1 MGEFRKA
8 LLLWHLGRTRQCA
21 RLHRAE
27 NRRRIDVEWRC
38 TLIFYATLRVH
49 LIEFKFTT
57 SNLVVVEGSD

>member
-8 LLLWHLGRTRQCA
+8 LLFWHLGRTRQCA

-27 NRRRIDVEWRC
+27 NCRRIDVEWRC
-38 TLIFYATLRVH
+38 KLFFIRYSRVH

-57 SNLVVVEGSD
+57 S